1 MSNQTKSLQHRQRE
15 LARREKKELR
25 RQLKAARR
33 EERRGPG
40 NRLTEPPLESETAA
54 RPEGGLKNE

>member
-1 MSNQTKSLQHRQRE
+1 MSNQTKSRQHRERE

-33 EERRGPG
+33 EERRK
-40 NRLTEPPLESETAA
+40 REPDAA
-54 RPEGGLKNE
+54 GAPEMT